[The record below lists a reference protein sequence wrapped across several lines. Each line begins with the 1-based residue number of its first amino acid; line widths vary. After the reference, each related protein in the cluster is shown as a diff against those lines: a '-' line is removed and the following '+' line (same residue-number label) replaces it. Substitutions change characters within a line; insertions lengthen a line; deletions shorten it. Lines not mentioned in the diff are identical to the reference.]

1 MHSARAHRPASVRCI
16 REDRPLVPRGLKEA
30 GKDDNVVIY
39 TRKQQAEFDALKTAV
54 EKPSR
59 RGRASRRAPYAVL
72 PMVASGAAI

>member
-1 MHSARAHRPASVRCI
+1 
-16 REDRPLVPRGLKEA
+16 
-30 GKDDNVVIY
+30 VVIY
-39 TRKQQAEFDALKTAV
+39 TRKRQAEFDALKTAV